1 MISGPA
7 SQASSSLRFIL
18 FVLEFVAHLLRARRR
33 CFHDVP
39 QRSPRCACFRG
50 AAFAYVGVGLCNV
63 CMLATPRILYPREAF
78 LFNLLITNA
87 LSGHYVLR
95 ASVLK
100 FLKIHIGKLHG
111 LCFEYTC
118 TYIVL
123 VHLLYVFHPPSN
135 QRLRDVVTYQRV
147 ASTLVQ
153 FPLDSLIIF
162 AEVFRIPRMGY

>member
-33 CFHDVP
+33 CFHDVS

-63 CMLATPRILYPREAF
+63 CMFATPRVLYPREAF
-78 LFNLLITNA
+78 LFDLLITNA

-100 FLKIHIGKLHG
+100 FLKIHTLGNYMVCVLNTLVHI
-111 LCFEYTC
+111 LCLYTC
-118 TYIVL
+118 YTCYMSST
-123 VHLLYVFHPPSN
+123 P
-135 QRLRDVVTYQRV
+135 RVTR
-147 ASTLVQ
+147 
-153 FPLDSLIIF
+153 
-162 AEVFRIPRMGY
+162 G